1 MDYEPLLKLP
11 DVESVFRTE
20 RGSTYA
26 YQLDA
31 NGQPTTI
38 RNRSGA
44 QHRDTTT
51 GLQPRS
57 GRTVF
62 VAPEHV
68 GKLGIFQNPDMATRF
83 VPVIQDGKPT
93 GYARLELTEDYGPR
107 KAGSTLATVPYT
119 TKPDVGM
126 HPVEVWRSES
136 PIGDSGRGIH
146 FGNKITEV
154 YPKPDRLRNLGT
166 KAGVAGLLAGGAGAA
181 KAAAQGN
188 FGPAREF
195 IGEALTPLTATP
207 REANKGE
214 QAWIDK
220 YGTAA
225 QDRNRAEAERILE
238 RLRGYATGGHI
249 QMPQSYS
256 VGNWKLI

>member
-31 NGQPTTI
+31 NGQPTTT

-51 GLQPRS
+51 GVQPRS

-83 VPVIQDGKPT
+83 VPVFKDGKPT

-119 TKPDVGM
+119 TQPKVGL
-126 HPVEVWRSES
+126 HPVEVWKSDS

-154 YPKPDRLRNLGT
+154 YPKPDRLRNFGA
-166 KAGVAGLLAGGAGAA
+166 KAGISGLLASGAGAA
-181 KAAAQGN
+181 KSATQGD
-188 FGPAREF
+188 FGPVREF
-195 IGEALTPLTATP
+195 VGEALTPFTATP

-225 QDRNRAEAERILE
+225 QDRNQAEAERVLQQ
-238 RLRGYATGGHI
+238 LRGYAKGGGV
-249 QMPQSYS
+249 QMPKSYS
-256 VGNWKLI
+256 DGNWKLI